1 MFFVGK
7 FQIVRTGADMET
19 RKKKKVMNTVMV
31 ALVAVIVICGVMA
44 AGYIKGWFGGGGSDA
59 AAEEVSGI
67 VNIERSGVAY
77 TLDDGTK
84 IKSGDLVETKSGS
97 SAVIKA
103 GKNTYAVSEDTQIS
117 FSGIDEKKL
126 ALELDDG
133 ETFIALK
140 NGGEFN
146 SMAAGK
152 CSITTDGAV
161 FSVNVQKGSMGVKVF
176 EGSVTFES
184 GKKTKTAK
192 SGQEISVAGKSIN
205 VDKLDVRSLNDFNI
219 AQAKKA
225 DGDFDL
231 CFSAGDLD
239 KVVADREK
247 EIKQAE
253 KEQKAHEQEV
263 IAAGGSSSSSS
274 ASGSSSSS
282 GSDSSSSDTG
292 RSVKTCTIS
301 IKCTTILKNMSDL
314 TKGKEKYV
322 PSNGVILA
330 ASTVEFRDGESVF
343 DVLKRACDATGIQ
356 LEYAYSPGY
365 GTNYIEGINNLY
377 EFDCG
382 SQSGWIYKVNGWS
395 PNYGASGYKLKGG
408 ESIVWEYTCKGLGS
422 DAGGTN

>member
-1 MFFVGK
+1 
-7 FQIVRTGADMET
+7 MET
-19 RKKKKVMNTVMV
+19 RKKKKVMNIVMV
-31 ALVAVIVICGVMA
+31 ALVAVIVICGVMS
-44 AGYIKGWFGGGGSDA
+44 AGYIKGWFGGSGSDA

-77 TLDDGTK
+77 TLDNGTK
-84 IKSGDLVETKSGS
+84 IKSGDLVETRSGS

-103 GKNTYAVSEDTQIS
+103 GKNTYAVSEDTQLS

-126 ALELDDG
+126 SLELDDG

-140 NGGEFN
+140 NGGEF
-146 SMAAGK
+146 STLTAAE
-152 CSITTDGAV
+152 CSISTDGAV
-161 FSVNVQKGSMGVKVF
+161 FSVNVQKGSMGVRVF
-176 EGSVTFES
+176 EGSVALVS
-184 GKKTKTAK
+184 GKKTATAK
-192 SGQEISVAGKSIN
+192 SGQEINVVGKKTS
-205 VDKLDVRSLNDFNI
+205 VDKLEASSLNDFNI

-231 CFSAGDLD
+231 CFSSDDLD

-253 KEQKAHEQEV
+253 KEQKAHEKAV

-274 ASGSSSSS
+274 ASGKSSSSS

-292 RSVKTCTIS
+292 SSVKTCTIS

-343 DVLKRACDATGIQ
+343 DVLKRACYATGIQ

-382 SQSGWIYKVNGWS
+382 SQSGWIYKVNGWA
-395 PNYGASGYKLKGG
+395 PNYGSSSYRLKGG

-422 DAGGTN
+422 DTGGAD

>member
-1 MFFVGK
+1 MFFVGILRK
-7 FQIVRTGADMET
+7 METGAYMET
-19 RKKKKVMNTVMV
+19 RKKKKVMNIIMV
-31 ALVAVIVICGVMA
+31 ALVAVVVICGVMA
-44 AGYIKGWFGGGGSDA
+44 AGYIKGWFGGGSDA
-59 AAEEVSGI
+59 IAEEVSGI

-77 TLDDGTK
+77 TLDDGTN

-103 GKNTYAVSEDTQIS
+103 GKNTYAVSEDTHIS
-117 FSGIDEKKL
+117 FSGIDKKKL
-126 ALELDDG
+126 SLELDDG

-140 NGGEFN
+140 KGGEF
-146 SMAAGK
+146 SSLDAGK
-152 CSITTDGAV
+152 CRITTDGAV

-176 EGSVTFES
+176 EGSVILDS

-192 SGQEISVAGKSIN
+192 SGQEISIAGKTIS
-205 VDKLDVRSLNDFNI
+205 VDKLDARSLNDFNI

-231 CFSAGDLD
+231 CFSSDDLD

-247 EIKQAE
+247 EIREAE
-253 KEQKAHEQEV
+253 KQLKADGRDIIKV
-263 IAAGGSSSSSS
+263 DGDRSSSNN
-274 ASGSSSSS
+274 G
-282 GSDSSSSDTG
+282 DTV
-292 RSVKTCTIS
+292 RTCTIS
-301 IKCTTILKNMSDL
+301 IRCTTILENMSDL

-322 PSNGVILA
+322 PSSGIILPV
-330 ASTVEFRDGESVF
+330 STVEFRDGESVF

-382 SQSGWIYKVNGWS
+382 SQSGWVYKVNGWS
-395 PNYGASGYKLKGG
+395 PNYGASSYKLKGG
-408 ESIVWEYTCKGLGS
+408 ESIVWDYTCKGLGS
-422 DAGGTN
+422 DSGETGHDSGKTGKK

>member
-1 MFFVGK
+1 M
-7 FQIVRTGADMET
+7 
-19 RKKKKVMNTVMV
+19 
-31 ALVAVIVICGVMA
+31 
-44 AGYIKGWFGGGGSDA
+44 
-59 AAEEVSGI
+59 
-67 VNIERSGVAY
+67 
-77 TLDDGTK
+77 
-84 IKSGDLVETKSGS
+84 
-97 SAVIKA
+97 
-103 GKNTYAVSEDTQIS
+103 
-117 FSGIDEKKL
+117 
-126 ALELDDG
+126 
-133 ETFIALK
+133 
-140 NGGEFN
+140 
-146 SMAAGK
+146 
-152 CSITTDGAV
+152 
-161 FSVNVQKGSMGVKVF
+161 
-176 EGSVTFES
+176 
-184 GKKTKTAK
+184 
-192 SGQEISVAGKSIN
+192 
-205 VDKLDVRSLNDFNI
+205 
-219 AQAKKA
+219 
-225 DGDFDL
+225 
-231 CFSAGDLD
+231 
-239 KVVADREK
+239 VADREK

-292 RSVKTCTIS
+292 SSVKTCTIS

>member
-1 MFFVGK
+1 
-7 FQIVRTGADMET
+7 MET
-19 RKKKKVMNTVMV
+19 RKKKKVMNIVMV

-44 AGYIKGWFGGGGSDA
+44 AGYIKGWFGGSGSDA

-140 NGGEFN
+140 KGGEF
-146 SMAAGK
+146 SSLAAGK

-161 FSVNVQKGSMGVKVF
+161 FSVNVQKGSMGVSVF
-176 EGSVTFES
+176 EGSVTLDS

-192 SGQEISVAGKSIN
+192 SGQEISVAGKTIS
-205 VDKLDVRSLNDFNI
+205 VDKLDARSLNDFNI

-231 CFSAGDLD
+231 CFSSDDLD

-253 KEQKAHEQEV
+253 KERRAHEKEV
-263 IAAGGSSSSSS
+263 IAAGGSSSSGS
-274 ASGSSSSS
+274 ASASSSSSS
-282 GSDSSSSDTG
+282 GSDSLSSGTG
-292 RSVKTCTIS
+292 SSVKTCTIS

-382 SQSGWIYKVNGWS
+382 CQSGWIYKVNGWS
-395 PNYGASGYKLKGG
+395 PNYGSSSYKLKGG

-422 DAGGTN
+422 DSGETGHDSGKTEKK